1 MNKEKIS
8 SQEIIDLVASKAS
21 VSKRAAEEF
30 LKVMI
35 ASVEEGLLAGEV
47 VKIKNFGTFK
57 LQWNE
62 PRKSVNIQTGEEIL
76 ITGYY
81 KVVFIPDSVLKEQ
94 VNEPFAHLEPV
105 ELDTIPQKNEIIDEA
120 DEALDPLRIFTEQA
134 TEIKNLLSEI
144 QAISPNPISTIP
156 ESQQPAETKQEEET
170 IHEVQPAETKQE
182 EDAIQAIQPPETIQ
196 DVQPSENKQELE
208 TIQDVRT
215 TENIQ
220 EKETIQDD
228 QPSEIIQED
237 KIKPKV
243 VENVQIPDEKQPEEN
258 LKNSD
263 DKKTNEPV
271 ILQEPLEKIIEKEV
285 EINPI
290 PSEKTESQL
299 FSDLPVTPYLE
310 NVNRTK
316 KSKTWLW
323 IVLVLFIV
331 SGLGTGIYLFYKP
344 TNELTKITEN
354 ISITEI
360 LNTVS
365 GWFSSKPKP
374 KPTPVAVK
382 VVIPKDTNEYD
393 SISQHQPVDSTQLL
407 FDNPRVF
414 NDFIASERMKAGTRL
429 TIISK
434 RYYGSKDFWVYIYEA
449 NKERI
454 SNPDHIAIGTLIRI
468 PKLDPR
474 LIDVTN
480 PRCLEK
486 AKQLHD
492 IYVK

>member
-47 VKIKNFGTFK
+47 VKIKSFGTFK

-62 PRKSVNIQTGEEIL
+62 PRKSVNVQSGEEIL
-76 ITGYY
+76 IAGYY

-105 ELDTIPQKNEIIDEA
+105 ELDTIPQKNEIIEEA
-120 DEALDPLRIFTEQA
+120 DDVVDPLRIFTEQA

-144 QAISPNPISTIP
+144 QAISANPILTSS
-156 ESQQPAETKQEEET
+156 ESQQPVENNQEEEA
-170 IHEVQPAETKQE
+170 IHDVQPIEEIQNVQPAENNQE
-182 EDAIQAIQPPETIQ
+182 DEAIHDVQPIEEIQN
-196 DVQPSENKQELE
+196 VQPSENKQEKKA
-208 TIQDVRT
+208 IQVV
-215 TENIQ
+215 
-220 EKETIQDD
+220 
-228 QPSEIIQED
+228 QPSEIMQED
-237 KIKPKV
+237 ETKPEV
-243 VENVQIPDEKQPEEN
+243 IENEQNQDEKQPDDN
-258 LKNSD
+258 LKNAY
-263 DKKTNEPV
+263 DKKENKPV
-271 ILQEPLEKIIEKEV
+271 ISQEPLEKIVDKEV
-285 EINPI
+285 EIKPVTYDKN
-290 PSEKTESQL
+290 ESQL

-310 NVNRTK
+310 NV
-316 KSKTWLW
+316 KSNKRSKAWIW

-331 SGLGTGIYLFYKP
+331 SGLGTGIYIFNKP
-344 TNELTKITEN
+344 TNELTKFTEN

-365 GWFSSKPKP
+365 GWFSPKPKP
-374 KPTPVAVK
+374 KPTPVPVK
-382 VVIPKDTNEYD
+382 VVIPKETNEYD

-434 RYYGSKDFWVYIYEA
+434 RYYGNKDFWVYIYEA

-454 SNPDHIAIGTLIRI
+454 SDPDHIAIGTLIRI

-474 LIDVTN
+474 LIDESN

>member
-35 ASVEEGLLAGEV
+35 ATVEEGLLAGEV
-47 VKIKNFGTFK
+47 VKIKSFGTFK

-62 PRKSVNIQTGEEIL
+62 SRKSVNVQTGEEIL
-76 ITGYY
+76 IAGYY
-81 KVVFIPDSVLKEQ
+81 KVVFIPDSVLKDQ

-105 ELDTIPQKNEIIDEA
+105 ELDSVPQKNEIIEEA
-120 DEALDPLRIFTEQA
+120 EESDPLRIFTEQA

-144 QAISPNPISTIP
+144 QAISANSIP
-156 ESQQPAETKQEEET
+156 TTPVYHQPAETIHEVQPPETKQEDET
-170 IHEVQPAETKQE
+170 IQNVQPAETKQE
-182 EDAIQAIQPPETIQ
+182 AQPSEIKQKEKIIQ
-196 DVQPSENKQELE
+196 DVQPAE
-208 TIQDVRT
+208 TIPEAQT
-215 TENIQ
+215 
-220 EKETIQDD
+220 
-228 QPSEIIQED
+228 SEIKQKDET
-237 KIKPKV
+237 KPEI
-243 VENVQIPDEKQPEEN
+243 VENDQTPEEKQQDEN
-258 LKNSD
+258 LKIID
-263 DKKTNEPV
+263 DKKPNEPV
-271 ILQEPLEKIIEKEV
+271 ILQEPLEKNIEKEV
-285 EINPI
+285 EIKPI
-290 PSEKTESQL
+290 PSDKNESQL
-299 FSDLPVTPYLE
+299 ISDLPVTPYLE

-316 KSKTWLW
+316 RSKVWIW
-323 IVLVLFIV
+323 IVLVLFLV
-331 SGLGTGIYLFYKP
+331 SGLGTGIYLFYNP
-344 TNELTKITEN
+344 TNEFSTKYSLNKINEN
-354 ISITEI
+354 KSITEI

-365 GWFSSKPKP
+365 GWFSPKPKP

-382 VVIPKDTNEYD
+382 VVIPIDRNEYD

-407 FDNPRVF
+407 FDNPRVY
-414 NDFIASERMKAGTRL
+414 NDFIASERIKAGSRL

-474 LIDVTN
+474 LIDRSN

>member
-30 LKVMI
+30 MKVMI

-62 PRKSVNIQTGEEIL
+62 PRKSVNVQTGEEIQ
-76 ITGYY
+76 IAGYY
-81 KVVFIPDSVLKEQ
+81 KVVFIPDSVLKDQ
-94 VNEPFAHLEPV
+94 VNEPFAYLEPV
-105 ELDTIPQKNEIIDEA
+105 ELNSAPQKNEIIEEA
-120 DEALDPLRIFTEQA
+120 DDVVDPLRIFTEQA

-144 QAISPNPISTIP
+144 QAISANPIFTSS
-156 ESQQPAETKQEEET
+156 ESQQPVENNQEEEA
-170 IHEVQPAETKQE
+170 IHDVQPIEEIQNVQPAENNQEEEAIHDVQPIEEIQNVQPFENKQE
-182 EDAIQAIQPPETIQ
+182 EKAVQV
-196 DVQPSENKQELE
+196 VQPSE
-208 TIQDVRT
+208 IM
-215 TENIQ
+215 
-220 EKETIQDD
+220 
-228 QPSEIIQED
+228 QED
-237 KIKPKV
+237 ETKPEV
-243 VENVQIPDEKQPEEN
+243 IENEQTQDEKQPDDN
-258 LKNSD
+258 LKNAD
-263 DKKTNEPV
+263 DKKENKPV
-271 ILQEPLEKIIEKEV
+271 ISQEPLEKIVDKEV
-285 EINPI
+285 EIKPVTYDKN
-290 PSEKTESQL
+290 ESQL

-310 NVNRTK
+310 NV
-316 KSKTWLW
+316 KSNKRSKAWIW

-331 SGLGTGIYLFYKP
+331 SGLGTGIYIFNKP
-344 TNELTKITEN
+344 TNELTKFTEN

-365 GWFSSKPKP
+365 GWFSPKPKP
-374 KPTPVAVK
+374 KPTPVPVK
-382 VVIPKDTNEYD
+382 VVIPKETNEYD

-434 RYYGSKDFWVYIYEA
+434 RYYGNKDFWVYIYEA

-454 SNPDHIAIGTLIRI
+454 SDPDHIAIGTLIRI

-474 LIDVTN
+474 LIDESN